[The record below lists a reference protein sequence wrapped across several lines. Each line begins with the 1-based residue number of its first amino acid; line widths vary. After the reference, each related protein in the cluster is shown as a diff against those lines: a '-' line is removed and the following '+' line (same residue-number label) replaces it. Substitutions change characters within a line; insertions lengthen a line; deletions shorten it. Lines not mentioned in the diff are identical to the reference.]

1 MMTLIYML
9 VVLLNIYTWVII
21 IRAVMSWVAPVPS
34 NPLAQMLVNIT
45 EPVLKPLRRL
55 IPPSALGGID
65 VSPIL
70 AIVAIQII
78 RYGLLSFAY
87 SLIGAS
93 STPL

>member
-1 MMTLIYML
+1 MTLIYML
-9 VVLLNIYTWVII
+9 VMLLNIYTWVII
-21 IRAVMSWVAPVPS
+21 IRAVMSWVAPVPRH
-34 NPLAQMLVNIT
+34 PLAQMLVSVT
-45 EPVLKPLRRL
+45 EPVLRPLRRL

-93 STPL
+93 ATPL

>member
-9 VVLLNIYTWVII
+9 VMLLNIYTWVII

-34 NPLAQMLVNIT
+34 HPLAQILVNVT

-55 IPPSALGGID
+55 VPPSALGGID

-70 AIVAIQII
+70 AILAIQVI
-78 RYGLLSFAY
+78 RYGLISFAY
-87 SLIGAS
+87 SLIDAS
-93 STPL
+93 PTPL